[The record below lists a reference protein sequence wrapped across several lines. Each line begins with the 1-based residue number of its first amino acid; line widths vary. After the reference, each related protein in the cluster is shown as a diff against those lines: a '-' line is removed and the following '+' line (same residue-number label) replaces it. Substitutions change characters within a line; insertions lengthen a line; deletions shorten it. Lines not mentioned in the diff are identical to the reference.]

1 MIARFLRFVVAI
13 ELLAAT
19 ALASWLHAVKDW
31 DAALAI
37 GTGIAAP
44 LGVHAGIIAINF
56 GLAWHA
62 GSPTPPEHRLGPLRA
77 LATYLRELWDSFLVF
92 QLALP
97 WAAGRPLDGETAT
110 QSSRVPVLL
119 IHGYVCNR
127 QLWRAFA
134 RWLAARGHAIEAVDL
149 EPVFASIDSYA
160 QQIADAVARLRQR
173 TGADRVALVC
183 HSMGGLAARAYLRA
197 FGAQAV
203 ACVVTLGTP
212 HRGTFHASLGQ
223 GANARQMRV
232 DSEWLRTLAQGESPE
247 LRRRFTILLSHHDNI
262 VAPQAIQRLPD
273 ARVLEYSGLGHLT
286 LAFDHG
292 VWHAV
297 ADALQKAPAWSTQS
311 TS

>member
-13 ELLAAT
+13 ELLAAA
-19 ALASWLHAVKDW
+19 ALASWLHAVRDW

-37 GTGIAAP
+37 GAGIGAP

-62 GSPTPPEHRLGPLRA
+62 GSPTPAEHRLGPLRA
-77 LATYLRELWDSFLVF
+77 LATYLREFLDSFLVF

-97 WAAGRPLDGETAT
+97 WAAPRPLDGEAAT
-110 QSSRVPVLL
+110 ESSGVPVLL

-127 QLWRAFA
+127 QLWRPLA
-134 RWLAARGHAIEAVDL
+134 RWLAARGHAI
-149 EPVFASIDSYA
+149 
-160 QQIADAVARLRQR
+160 DAVARLRQR

-183 HSMGGLAARAYLRA
+183 HSMGGLAARAYLRT

-212 HRGTFHASLGQ
+212 HRGTFHTGLGQ
-223 GANARQMRV
+223 GANARQMRL
-232 DSEWLRTLAQGESPE
+232 DSEWLRTLAQGESAE
-247 LRRRFTILLSHHDNI
+247 LRQRFTILLSHHDNI

-297 ADALQKAPAWSTQS
+297 ADALQKAPGWSTQS